1 MKRAWVSI
9 LLSFALAP
17 ALVCGQQPGNN
28 SAVTLAYENG
38 RIENNTYTNECLGF
52 SLAIPDGWQVNSQL
66 LGADGKASHVAKGV
80 LFLLVIDQQKP
91 GSALK
96 RVGLYARDAS
106 ASAASAQEFV
116 SAAIHGQVTLDPEHR
131 QLVRDTFSV
140 DYGGK
145 HFSRAD
151 YKQTLAN
158 GTTFYLAFI
167 YTKFRG
173 YYIGGNLAAG
183 SPDELDQSANSLQ
196 HISFLEDVPNP
207 KCVMSAAPDNA
218 TLGGVPGGVI
228 SSKPSPSPSDPATAQ
243 RVRISSG
250 VSSGLLI
257 KKVSPQ
263 YPDDAKQARIQGQVV
278 LQAEIDKDGNIENL
292 SLISGHPMLAPAAIE
307 AVKQW
312 QYKPYLLNGQPVK
325 VETQVIVNFTLLEH

>member
-1 MKRAWVSI
+1 MKRAW
-9 LLSFALAP
+9 LFALSFALAP
-17 ALVCGQQPGNN
+17 AIVAAQPPAND
-28 SAVTLAYENG
+28 SAPAPAYENG

-96 RVGLYARDAS
+96 RVGLYARDSS

-196 HISFLEDVPNP
+196 HISFLEDQPNP
-207 KCVMSAAPDNA
+207 KCVMSGDNNA
-218 TLGGVPGGVI
+218 TGGVIGGVI
-228 SSKPSPSPSDPATAQ
+228 SSKPSPSPSDPGTELQ
-243 RVRISSG
+243 VPQG
-250 VSSGLLI
+250 VSAGLLI
-257 KKVSPQ
+257 KKVAPQ
-263 YPDDAKQARIQGQVV
+263 YPADAKLARIQGQVV
-278 LQAEIDKDGNIENL
+278 MQAIIDKNGNIESL

-312 QYKPYLLNGQPVK
+312 QYKPYLLNGQPVR
-325 VETQVIVNFTLLEH
+325 VETKIIVNFTLSDH

>member
-1 MKRAWVSI
+1 MKRAWLSFVI
-9 LLSFALAP
+9 SFALAP
-17 ALVCGQQPGNN
+17 ALVCAQQPGND
-28 SAVTLAYENG
+28 SSTAPAYETG
-38 RIENNTYTNECLGF
+38 RIENNTYTNDCLGF

-96 RVGLYARDAS
+96 RAGLYARDAS

-173 YYIGGNLAAG
+173 HYIGGNLAAG
-183 SPDELDQSANSLQ
+183 SPDELDQTANSLQ
-196 HISFLEDVPNP
+196 RISFLEDVQNP
-207 KCVMSAAPDNA
+207 KCVMRGDDNA
-218 TLGGVPGGVI
+218 TTGGVPGGVI
-228 SSKPSPSPSDPATAQ
+228 SSKPTTSTSDPGAVQ
-243 RVRISSG
+243 LVRISSG
-250 VSSGLLI
+250 VSTGLLI
-257 KKVSPQ
+257 RKVAPH
-263 YPDDAKQARIQGQVV
+263 YPEDARAARIQGQVV
-278 LQAEIDKDGNIENL
+278 LQAEIDKNGNVENL
-292 SLISGHPMLAPAAIE
+292 SLISGHPLLAPAAIE